1 MMFGA
6 NCTDCPLTAES
17 GIIVLPAALALNFC
31 SPPLSPE
38 VAIGQHSIL
47 FLSLVFL
54 RRLL

>member
-1 MMFGA
+1 MLFGA
-6 NCTDCPLTAES
+6 NCTDCLLTAES